1 VYFERGKSL
10 ASPDGLTGGKPRRWG
25 QQTYVKERDFSI
37 PAKKR
42 KKREHNPFLENYLSV
57 FLHSYEM
64 HLSAD
69 ATTHYKCAKH
79 CALLS
84 KHELRFFG
92 QIISQYISGHFLIQ
106 NKQYKDKII
115 KHLGIEFFFECSM

>member
-10 ASPDGLTGGKPRRWG
+10 ASPDGQTGGKPRRWG
-25 QQTYVKERDFSI
+25 ATNLCESFQFQL
-37 PAKKR
+37 KK
-42 KKREHNPFLENYLSV
+42 KKREHNQFLENYLSV
-57 FLHSYEM
+57 FLYSYEM
-64 HLSAD
+64 HLPSD

-84 KHELRFFG
+84 KHQLRFLG